1 MEELTHDFLSFL
13 PAALLTLAAAGA
25 PEVYKLA
32 ARRFLDRAK
41 SHMASWLYILL
52 DSFLTP
58 VAGLFRVLLG
68 AAAVKS
74 LPFEL
79 VRDAVFLQYLNLAA
93 DLLVISYI
101 SLGCWRAAPVT
112 RLLLRSAQN
121 HLDLETNQ
129 TMGHFFENIFH
140 ALVGLFAG
148 IAMLDRL
155 GVPVSG
161 LLTGAGVAGLAVS
174 LAAQSTLNNL
184 IAGITLVLERPFGIG
199 DYIVL
204 GDCEGTVEDISFRS
218 TRIRSMDHSVIII
231 TNSQICASTV
241 QNTALRT
248 MRPYKFTL
256 GVTYGTTRAQL
267 EKLMADLQAMLDNSP
282 YTNKGTNIVRL
293 TSFGDSSIN
302 ILISAYL
309 TTNVYATFLQQQ
321 NDLNL
326 NIMDVMQADG
336 VDFAFPS
343 TSVYIEKN

>member
-13 PAALLTLAAAGA
+13 PAALLALAAAGA

-41 SHMASWLYILL
+41 SHTASWLYILL

-93 DLLVISYI
+93 DLLVIFYI

-161 LLTGAGVAGLAVS
+161 LLTRRRVS
-174 LAAQSTLNNL
+174 
-184 IAGITLVLERPFGIG
+184 P
-199 DYIVL
+199 DW
-204 GDCEGTVEDISFRS
+204 RS
-218 TRIRSMDHSVIII
+218 RWPRSPH
-231 TNSQICASTV
+231 
-241 QNTALRT
+241 
-248 MRPYKFTL
+248 
-256 GVTYGTTRAQL
+256 
-267 EKLMADLQAMLDNSP
+267 
-282 YTNKGTNIVRL
+282 
-293 TSFGDSSIN
+293 
-302 ILISAYL
+302 
-309 TTNVYATFLQQQ
+309 
-321 NDLNL
+321 
-326 NIMDVMQADG
+326 
-336 VDFAFPS
+336 
-343 TSVYIEKN
+343 

>member
-13 PAALLTLAAAGA
+13 PAALLALAAAGA

-93 DLLVISYI
+93 DLLVIFYI
-101 SLGCWRAAPVT
+101 ALGCWRAAPVT

-161 LLTGAGVAGLAVS
+161 LLTGAGVAGLAAHRVGGG
-174 LAAQSTLNNL
+174 L
-184 IAGITLVLERPFGIG
+184 R
-199 DYIVL
+199 
-204 GDCEGTVEDISFRS
+204 
-218 TRIRSMDHSVIII
+218 
-231 TNSQICASTV
+231 AS
-241 QNTALRT
+241 AR
-248 MRPYKFTL
+248 
-256 GVTYGTTRAQL
+256 
-267 EKLMADLQAMLDNSP
+267 
-282 YTNKGTNIVRL
+282 
-293 TSFGDSSIN
+293 
-302 ILISAYL
+302 
-309 TTNVYATFLQQQ
+309 
-321 NDLNL
+321 
-326 NIMDVMQADG
+326 
-336 VDFAFPS
+336 
-343 TSVYIEKN
+343 

>member
-1 MEELTHDFLSFL
+1 MEEFTHDFLSFL
-13 PAALLTLAAAGA
+13 PAALLALAAAGA

-32 ARRFLDRAK
+32 ARRFLGRAK

-58 VAGLFRVLLG
+58 VASLFRVLLG

-79 VRDAVFLQYLNLAA
+79 VRDAAFLQYLNLAA
-93 DLLVISYI
+93 DLLVIFYI

-218 TRIRSMDHSVIII
+218 TRIRSMDHSVVII

>member
-13 PAALLTLAAAGA
+13 PAALLALAAAGA

-93 DLLVISYI
+93 DLLVIFYI

-204 GDCEGTVEDISFRS
+204 GDCEGTVEDISFPC
-218 TRIRSMDHSVIII
+218 I
-231 TNSQICASTV
+231 
-241 QNTALRT
+241 
-248 MRPYKFTL
+248 
-256 GVTYGTTRAQL
+256 
-267 EKLMADLQAMLDNSP
+267 
-282 YTNKGTNIVRL
+282 
-293 TSFGDSSIN
+293 
-302 ILISAYL
+302 
-309 TTNVYATFLQQQ
+309 
-321 NDLNL
+321 
-326 NIMDVMQADG
+326 
-336 VDFAFPS
+336 
-343 TSVYIEKN
+343 